1 MPRVRWSGLD
11 AGDVD
16 SFDRDSQ
23 IKPYTGPV
31 PPDDLYLWAVK
42 VLQFREGDRTKNQQL
57 RVGLELVPR
66 SGSDYKHERK
76 FKGYFTMDFIPMAD
90 NTAFRYVPLLDVLG
104 VTGKDLVN
112 STITDEDGNVKK
124 IGPYRHD
131 GKALVLAQLVQ
142 EVDQNGNPKAQKN
155 VKGGAYFEPPEDAE
169 YEEDDDDDDDDLPE
183 DDEYTEDVVDED
195 YDEEEEER
203 PKKSRGSGNRG
214 ARTAGTRKGTT
225 ATKSTGSR
233 RTGKVRSSRR
243 RPVNDEDDF

>member
-1 MPRVRWSGLD
+1 MPRVRWSGLGAD
-11 AGDVD
+11 DVD
-16 SFDRDSQ
+16 GFDRDSQ
-23 IKPYTGPV
+23 IKPYAGPV
-31 PPDDLYLWAVK
+31 PPDGVYLWAVK
-42 VLQFREGDRTKNQQL
+42 VLQFREGDGAKHQQL
-57 RVGLELVPR
+57 RVGLEMVPR

-76 FKGYFTMDFIPMAD
+76 FKGYFTMDYIPMAD

-112 STITDEDGNVKK
+112 STITDEDGNIKK
-124 IGPYRHD
+124 IGSYRHD

-142 EVDQNGNPKAQKN
+142 ELDQNGNPKMQKN

-169 YEEDDDDDDDDLPE
+169 YEEDDDELPE

-195 YDEEEEER
+195 YDLDDEEEDEH

-214 ARTAGTRKGTT
+214 ARSAGTRRGTT
-225 ATKSTGSR
+225 ATKRTGSR

-243 RPVNDEDDF
+243 RPADDEDDF